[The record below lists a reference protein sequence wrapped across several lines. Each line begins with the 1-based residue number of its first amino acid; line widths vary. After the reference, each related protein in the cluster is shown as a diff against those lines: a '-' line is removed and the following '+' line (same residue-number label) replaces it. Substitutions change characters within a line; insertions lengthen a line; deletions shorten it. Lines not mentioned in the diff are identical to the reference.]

1 MAMSLADFMNDAR
14 NAGTETA
21 FENFKEFVERSTGRI
36 GPNVVWTILKRVP
49 DFLRDIPP
57 GQLTIGIDFVAFLI
71 EGIVPRFTGA
81 NAFYRHLALFAVRGA
96 RSLASGSIIGFT
108 EAVER
113 ARSQGR
119 PLSEEEFSS
128 FLEKSLEIP
137 IETIKN
143 PPKPT
148 PGKRNFIAFTG
159 RMIEVRKLGLIMT
172 MSTDT
177 FWKVEH
183 LFESGAIYVQDVIDS
198 VPEMPD
204 NELKDRLAAIKD
216 FFASFAKMKEAYKTR
231 RRLSSTKDPAAVA
244 AREAQRRG
252 DNPLTGPELTLYED
266 RRKVVEGY
274 MDDIQVVLTALQVQS
289 ATLSWRTKAFVI
301 ASGTITDRLLNA
313 GGGERLADGIDFV
326 WDTVFSRKS
335 LWLIAALAALVLL
348 GLGGSGM
355 LVGLPFGLAL
365 LGTFIE
371 GAGAF
376 IGVLYLLGYEILSVK
391 STFLV
396 MFLGIGMVALTRYL
410 FWPGVSLVGEIFRNT
425 AIENKWYPVGVVA
438 TIDKFRKIVS
448 GKFSEEDPNSES
460 IDEFVKTRKTSI
472 PWRDPQWLE
481 KPISGLF
488 VACVFLLMGAVSA
501 LSIGSLFEADS
512 IFRTIIGIILL
523 GVAGG
528 GIIYFEFWRRST
540 RYKSVEQLGKETKR
554 LEKSTRILGTR
565 LFKWAVIPSLGMI
578 TLIGTAFQFAPKSL
592 FYECPTTDRLLEM
605 TQEERQLAIPD
616 REHRA
621 YCLETKVVPVLT
633 GL

>member
-1 MAMSLADFMNDAR
+1 MAMSLADFMSDAKK
-14 NAGTETA
+14 AGAETA
-21 FENFKEFVERSTGRI
+21 FETFKEFVETSTSRI

-49 DFLRDIPP
+49 DFLKEIPP
-57 GQLTIGIDFVAFLI
+57 GQITLAIDFVAFML

-81 NAFYRHLALFAVRGA
+81 NHFYRQLALFAVRGV

-108 EAVER
+108 EAVEKAR
-113 ARSQGR
+113 AQGK
-119 PLSEEEFSS
+119 PLSTEEFSS
-128 FLEKSLEIP
+128 FLEKTLDVP
-137 IETIKN
+137 IEVIKN

-148 PGKRNFIAFTG
+148 PGQRNYIAFAG

-172 MSTDT
+172 VSTDT

-198 VPEMPD
+198 VPEMTED
-204 NELKDRLAAIKD
+204 ELKSRLKTIKD

-266 RRKVVEGY
+266 RRKAVEGY

-301 ASGTITDRLLNA
+301 VSGTVTDRLLNA
-313 GGGERLADGIDFV
+313 GGGERLADGLDFV
-326 WDTVFSRKS
+326 WDTIFSWKS
-335 LWLIAALAALVLL
+335 FWVAVALFVLFL
-348 GLGGSGM
+348 LAFGGSLV

-410 FWPGVSLVGEIFRNT
+410 LWPGVSLAGEIFRNT
-425 AIENKWYPVGVVA
+425 AIENKWYPVTIAA
-438 TIDKFRKIVS
+438 TWDKFRRILT
-448 GKFSEEDPNSES
+448 GRFSEADPNTES
-460 IDEFVKTRKTSI
+460 TDEFVDRRLKNI
-472 PWRDPQWLE
+472 PWRDPQWLL

-488 VACVFLLMGAVSA
+488 IACVFLLMGTVSA
-501 LSIGSLFEADS
+501 LSIASLFEADS

-528 GIIYFEFWRRST
+528 GIIYFEFWYRST

-565 LFKWAVIPSLGMI
+565 LFKWAVIPSLAVI

-592 FYECPTTDRLLEM
+592 FYSCPTADAMLALS
-605 TQEERQLAIPD
+605 QEELELAIPN
-616 REHRA
+616 REHRE
-621 YCLETKVVPVLT
+621 YCVDARIRPLLT
-633 GL
+633 R